1 MAISPRRYAVLSS
14 IPGGGAVHVQVRFG
28 SGLAAA
34 AGRSRL
40 GVELPHDATVATLID
55 HLGSSEPAIAA
66 GLRSALPVVRGVH
79 ATSDQRL
86 ADGDEVALLIPVAG
100 GAGPI
105 RPARRKPWP

>member
-1 MAISPRRYAVLSS
+1 
-14 IPGGGAVHVQVRFG
+14 VHVQVRFG
-28 SGLAAA
+28 GGLAAA
-34 AGRSRL
+34 AGTSRL
-40 GVELPHDATVATLID
+40 GVELPGDATVETLID
-55 HLGSSEPAIAA
+55 HLCALEPAIAA
-66 GLRSALPVVRGVH
+66 GLGSALPVVGGVH